1 MEGGGGRGGCGSWRV
16 VVVIVV
22 VVEGPGGGGEEEER
36 AWRVGVCVGWDGLDV
51 VRWSLHRR
59 ERGVDVA
66 ESGLRCFAVGFEV
79 GGLVNLKV

>member
-1 MEGGGGRGGCGSWRV
+1 
-16 VVVIVV
+16 
-22 VVEGPGGGGEEEER
+22 
-36 AWRVGVCVGWDGLDV
+36 VCVGWDGLDV